1 VLSLT
6 LSVADAG
13 ALRALFDHQLSQG
26 RAFLPGASE
35 VDALTPCEL
44 VIACGGREHRL
55 AAEVVFVKGD
65 DPGQGVGLQLAPMDP
80 DARDALRSFVDASS
94 EAAAGP
100 PGGDDGEVD
109 AGEPGPATGPGPRSE
124 RPTAEAERLAL
135 NVQER
140 IRSLSNVEQQRLAAA
155 GTLSER
161 IVLERMY
168 GANVW
173 ETLLRNS
180 RLTIPEVA
188 RIGRKGTVPRP
199 LVDLI
204 AANPSWLAASEV
216 QRALLSNPRCSPTVI
231 EKVLRALSRND
242 LQLAPQQTAYPAA
255 VRQAAKRLLGR

>member
-13 ALRALFDHQLSQG
+13 ALRDLFDHQLSQG

-65 DPGQGVGLQLAPMDP
+65 DPGRGVGLQLAPMDL
-80 DARDALRSFVDASS
+80 DARDALRSFVDSGS
-94 EAAAGP
+94 EGSVAPQA
-100 PGGDDGEVD
+100 GDDGEVD
-109 AGEPGPATGPGPRSE
+109 VGEPGPETGPGPQSE
-124 RPTAEAERLAL
+124 RGRAEAERLAL

-168 GANVW
+168 GASVW

-199 LVDLI
+199 LIDII

-216 QRALLSNPRCSPTVI
+216 QRALLANPRCSPTVV

-242 LQLAPQQTAYPAA
+242 LQLVPQQTAYPAA
-255 VRQAAKRLLGR
+255 VRQAAKKLLGR